1 VKAAT
6 KPTPKEWKLMKEDR
20 DDGLD
25 AFLDEYELKEN
36 PTALTLRRL
45 LEKAFSSK
53 DAQKSMGLA

>member
-6 KPTPKEWKLMKEDR
+6 KPTPKEWKLMKEDQ

-36 PTALTLRRL
+36 PTALTL
-45 LEKAFSSK
+45 
-53 DAQKSMGLA
+53 